1 MKVARP
7 KRMKETL
14 GKRFHFEI
22 VKGRQTS
29 PLYITDGMRSFSGPS
44 IIILI
49 YDFTES
55 LIILNVVGGYYIQ
68 AY

>member
-22 VKGRQTS
+22 VKRQAD
-29 PLYITDGMRSFSGPS
+29 ISFMHH
-44 IIILI
+44 
-49 YDFTES
+49 
-55 LIILNVVGGYYIQ
+55 
-68 AY
+68 